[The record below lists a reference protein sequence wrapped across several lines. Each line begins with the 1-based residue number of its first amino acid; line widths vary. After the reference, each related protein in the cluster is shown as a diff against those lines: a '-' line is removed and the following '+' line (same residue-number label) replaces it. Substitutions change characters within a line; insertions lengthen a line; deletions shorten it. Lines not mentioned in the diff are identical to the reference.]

1 MSRIIPLTFLLYL
14 ILNYSFTL
22 EVYSEYYIL
31 NNDNLTRSFVCL
43 PVEDRSGMLTKLV
56 SVLDSVMK
64 SFNRPEYY
72 QVLRK
77 TLLDLTSTIFAG
89 EPTKKNIYRSFIVET
104 YRAGT

>member
-14 ILNYSFTL
+14 IFNYSFTL

-56 SVLDSVMK
+56 SVVDSVMK

-72 QVLRK
+72 QVLRNK
-77 TLLDLTSTIFAG
+77 SCWTSLQS
-89 EPTKKNIYRSFIVET
+89 SF
-104 YRAGT
+104 RANQQ

>member
-14 ILNYSFTL
+14 IFNYSFTL

-56 SVLDSVMK
+56 SVVDSVMK

-72 QVLRK
+72 QVRRIKLCWI
-77 TLLDLTSTIFAG
+77 LFQS
-89 EPTKKNIYRSFIVET
+89 SF
-104 YRAGT
+104 RAN